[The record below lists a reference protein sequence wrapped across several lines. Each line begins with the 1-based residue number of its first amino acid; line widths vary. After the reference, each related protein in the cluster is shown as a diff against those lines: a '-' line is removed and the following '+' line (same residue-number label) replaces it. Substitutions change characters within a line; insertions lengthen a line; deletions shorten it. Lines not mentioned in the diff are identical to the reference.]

1 MEHVRHSIRCFAQGL
16 REGNE
21 MAKVDR
27 TQTKQSER
35 RAGIYDR
42 PDRTSQT
49 ANRKAIIIGIVVAI
63 IVAIL
68 LWLWLT

>member
-1 MEHVRHSIRCFAQGL
+1 ML
-16 REGNE
+16 RAMITGGTK

-27 TQTKQSER
+27 TQTKESER

-42 PDRTSQT
+42 PDGAGKTTSK
-49 ANRKAIIIGIVVAI
+49 NAIIIGI
-63 IVAIL
+63 IVAVAVL

>member
-1 MEHVRHSIRCFAQGL
+1 
-16 REGNE
+16 

-42 PDRTSQT
+42 PDKTSQT
-49 ANRKAIIIGIVVAI
+49 TNRNAIIIGIILAVVIA
-63 IVAIL
+63 VL

>member
-1 MEHVRHSIRCFAQGL
+1 
-16 REGNE
+16 

-27 TQTKQSER
+27 TQTKESER

-42 PDRTSQT
+42 PDGAGKTT
-49 ANRKAIIIGIVVAI
+49 NKNAIIIGI
-63 IVAIL
+63 IVAVAVL